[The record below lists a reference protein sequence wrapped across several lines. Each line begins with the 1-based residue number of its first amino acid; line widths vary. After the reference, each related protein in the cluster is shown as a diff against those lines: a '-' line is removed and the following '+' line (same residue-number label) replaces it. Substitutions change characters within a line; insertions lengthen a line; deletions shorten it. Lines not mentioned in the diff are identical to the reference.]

1 MMRGALETALALIM
15 NAIIGNYDDHYGV
28 HYGVHYGHHKDN
40 KVEQSTKGN
49 EYTFSM
55 VVWCVV
61 KSLRL

>member
-15 NAIIGNYDDHYGV
+15 NAIIGYYDD

-40 KVEQSTKGN
+40 KVEQSMKGN

-55 VVWCVV
+55 VVWCVL